1 MDISKNTNSIIG
13 YLAGSCTAF
22 AFIPQVWYVYKYKN
36 TKALSLLT
44 LVIFFIG
51 QLLWITHGY
60 YSGDSAILIFASIT
74 AVLYIFLIY
83 AKMKF

>member
-1 MDISKNTNSIIG
+1 MDISKKTNSILG

-22 AFIPQVWYVYKYKN
+22 AFIPQVWDVFKTKN

-51 QLLWITHGY
+51 QLIWITHGFFG
-60 YSGDSAILIFASIT
+60 GDDAVLIFATIT
-74 AVLYIFLIY
+74 AFLYIFLIY
-83 AKMKF
+83 AKLKF

>member
-1 MDISKNTNSIIG
+1 MDIAKNTNSIIG

-22 AFIPQVWYVYKYKN
+22 AFIPQVWDVYKAKN
-36 TKALSLLT
+36 AKALSLLT

-60 YSGDSAILIFASIT
+60 YSGDDTVLTFACIT
-74 AVLYIFLIY
+74 AVLYVFLIY
-83 AKMKF
+83 AKIKF